1 MLNSENNTELS
12 SLGRES
18 ELTNIYINTK
28 STRDKSNKAPKPPRR
43 VTRGNVRDYAAL
55 NNPWKTTRY
64 IEKS

>member
-12 SLGRES
+12 SLDRES
-18 ELTNIYINTK
+18 KLTNIYIDTEL
-28 STRDKSNKAPKPPRR
+28 TGDESNKAPNPPRR

-64 IEKS
+64 VEKS